1 MCRDAK
7 LLFIVSALFTLAM
20 GISGVFVNV
29 FFWEQTS
36 NFSIIVIYN
45 LTQYVITPITF
56 IIGGMIAKRKNGVWS
71 LRIGLMLYA
80 FFYGLIAFLGDKA
93 ALQIYFVGIL
103 FGMATG
109 FYWLAYNT
117 LSFDLTNTTN
127 RDTFNGLN
135 GSIGGIVSA
144 ITPITSAYIISRFG
158 GLRGYRIVFGIT
170 LALFVALF
178 LLSLILKCKAYGS
191 RLDFKRCFSRNTEE
205 WSIIRKATAVWG
217 FRDVIIG
224 FIITILIIQ
233 ITNSVLSLGTITF
246 AASLISSAAYWL
258 VQKTI
263 KPQGRRL
270 SLLIG
275 SLGAFI
281 AVLGLVI
288 KVSFTSLIFYVI
300 MDAFFLPF
308 FVIQLSSS
316 TFNVIDRS
324 HEEDMR
330 IEYMINK
337 DFALNFGRIIS
348 SVILL
353 VLISIF
359 KAPSILR
366 AYLLLIGVIPIVSAY
381 FLRKLTSVLEG
392 KD

>member
-1 MCRDAK
+1 MCKDTK
-7 LLFIVSALFTLAM
+7 LLFIVSGLFTLAM

-29 FFWEQTS
+29 FFWKQTRD
-36 NFSIIVIYN
+36 FSVIVIYN
-45 LTQYVITPITF
+45 LTHYLTTPITF

-80 FFYGLIAFLGDKA
+80 VFYGLIAFLGDKA
-93 ALQIYFVGIL
+93 AMQIYLVGIL

-117 LSFDLTNTTN
+117 LSFDLTNTKN

-144 ITPITSAYIISRFG
+144 VTPITSAYIIFRFG

-178 LLSLILKCKAYGS
+178 LLSLILKCKTYGS
-191 RLDFKRCFSRNTEE
+191 KLNFKRCFSSNTEE
-205 WSIIRKATAVWG
+205 WSIIRKATAIWG
-217 FRDVIIG
+217 FRDVIIW

-233 ITNSVLSLGTITF
+233 ITNSELSLGTITL
-246 AASLISSAAYWL
+246 ASSLISSAAFWL
-258 VQKTI
+258 VQKI
-263 KPQGRRL
+263 MKPQKRRL
-270 SLLIG
+270 SILIG

-281 AVLGLVI
+281 AVLGIVMN
-288 KVSFTSLIFYVI
+288 VSFNTLILYVI
-300 MDAFFLPF
+300 VDAFFLPF
-308 FVIQLSSS
+308 FTIQLSSA

-337 DFALNFGRIIS
+337 DFVLNLGRIVS
-348 SVILL
+348 SIILL
-353 VLISIF
+353 LLISVF
-359 KAPSILR
+359 KDPSILR
-366 AYLLLIGVIPIVSAY
+366 AYLLFIGVVPLVSAY
-381 FLRKLTSVLEG
+381 FLRKLTRTLEG
-392 KD
+392 K

>member
-1 MCRDAK
+1 MCRDTK

-29 FFWEQTS
+29 FFWKQTS
-36 NFSIIVIYN
+36 DFSVIVIYN
-45 LTQYVITPITF
+45 LTHYIATPITF

-80 FFYGLIAFLGDKA
+80 VFYALIAFLGDRA

-117 LSFDLTNTTN
+117 LSFDLTNTKN

-144 ITPITSAYIISRFG
+144 VTPITSAYIIYRFG
-158 GLRGYRIVFGIT
+158 GLRGYRIVFAIT

-178 LLSLILKCKAYGS
+178 LLSLILKCKTYGS
-191 RLDFKRCFSRNTEE
+191 KLDFKRCFSKNTEE
-205 WSIIRKATAVWG
+205 WSIIRKSTAIWG

-224 FIITILIIQ
+224 FIINILIFQ
-233 ITNSVLSLGTITF
+233 ITNSELSLGTITL
-246 AASLISSAAYWL
+246 AASLISSASFWL
-258 VQKTI
+258 VQKII
-263 KPQGRRL
+263 KPQKRRL
-270 SLLIG
+270 SIFIG

-281 AVLGLVI
+281 AVLGLVM
-288 KVSFTSLIFYVI
+288 KVSFTTLIFYTV

-308 FVIQLSSS
+308 FGIQLSSS
-316 TFNVIDRS
+316 TYNVIDRA

-337 DFALNFGRIIS
+337 DFVLNLGRIIS
-348 SVILL
+348 SIILL

-359 KAPSILR
+359 KDPSILR
-366 AYLLLIGVIPIVSAY
+366 AYLLFIGVIPLVSAY
-381 FLRKLTSVLEG
+381 FLRRLSRILEG
-392 KD
+392 K

>member
-1 MCRDAK
+1 MCKDTK

-29 FFWEQTS
+29 FFWKQTS
-36 NFSIIVIYN
+36 DFSIIVIYN
-45 LTQYVITPITF
+45 LTHYLTTPITF
-56 IIGGMIAKRKNGVWS
+56 IVGGMIAKKKNGVWS

-80 FFYGLIAFLGDKA
+80 VFYALIAFLGDKA
-93 ALQIYFVGIL
+93 ALQIYLVGIL

-117 LSFDLTNTTN
+117 LSFDLTNTKN

-144 ITPITSAYIISRFG
+144 VTPITSAYIISRFG
-158 GLRGYRIVFGIT
+158 GFRGYRIVFVIT

-178 LLSLILKCKAYGS
+178 LLSLILKCKTYGS
-191 RLDFKRCFSRNTEE
+191 KLDFKRCFSRNTVE
-205 WSIIRKATAVWG
+205 WSIIRKATAIWG

-224 FIITILIIQ
+224 FITTILIIQ
-233 ITNSVLSLGTITF
+233 ITNSELSLGTITL
-246 AASLISSAAYWL
+246 AASLISSASFWL
-258 VQKTI
+258 VQKII

-270 SLLIG
+270 SILIG
-275 SLGAFI
+275 SIGAFI
-281 AVLGLVI
+281 AVLGLVM
-288 KVSFTSLIFYVI
+288 KVSFTTLIFYVG

-308 FVIQLSSS
+308 LAIQLYSS

-337 DFALNFGRIIS
+337 DFVLNLGRIIS
-348 SVILL
+348 SLILL

-359 KAPSILR
+359 KDSSILK
-366 AYLLLIGVIPIVSAY
+366 AYLLLIGVVPLVSAY
-381 FLRKLTSVLEG
+381 FLRRLTRILEG
-392 KD
+392 K